1 MNQLIAIAL
10 GGSLGAVTRFL
21 VANGIYAVLGR
32 SFPYGTLFVN
42 VSGSFLMG
50 FLTALLMLQRF
61 VYAAEY
67 RALILVGF
75 LGAYTTFSTFALET
89 FYLFEESNLLKAF
102 LNIFL
107 STVLCL
113 VGVWF
118 GLVWGRMIFANDV
131 YPWLGH
137 GMPYAD
143 MALGLVV
150 AFLLALLA
158 EFAFMR
164 LNSAPEL
171 RAVVL
176 VLLLGVLTI
185 SSTLWLAFRLS
196 EIRLELHGLLSIF
209 AINALFGVAVVW
221 LGTLVGNWLWQL
233 NLLR

>member
-1 MNQLIAIAL
+1 
-10 GGSLGAVTRFL
+10 
-21 VANGIYAVLGR
+21 
-32 SFPYGTLFVN
+32 
-42 VSGSFLMG
+42 
-50 FLTALLMLQRF
+50 
-61 VYAAEY
+61 
-67 RALILVGF
+67 
-75 LGAYTTFSTFALET
+75 FALET

-102 LNIFL
+102 LNILL

-113 VGVWF
+113 VAVWF
-118 GLVWGRMIFANDV
+118 GLVWGRVIFANDV

-143 MALGLVV
+143 MVLGLAV

-164 LNSAPEL
+164 VNAAPEL

-185 SSTLWLAFRLS
+185 SSTLWLAFKLS
-196 EIRLELHGLLSIF
+196 EIRLELHGLLSIL
-209 AINALFGVAVVW
+209 AINALLGVAMVW
-221 LGTLVGNWLWQL
+221 LGTLVGNWLWQF

>member
-1 MNQLIAIAL
+1 MKELIAIAL

-32 SFPYGTLFVN
+32 SFPHGTLFVN

-50 FLTALLMLQRF
+50 LLTQLMLQRF
-61 VYAAEY
+61 AMSVEY
-67 RALILVGF
+67 RAAILVGF

-89 FYLFEESNLLKAF
+89 LYLFEEGSLLKAF

-107 STVLCL
+107 SAVLCL
-113 VGVWF
+113 AAVWF
-118 GLVWGRMIFANDV
+118 GLVWGRTIFTNDI

-137 GMPYAD
+137 GLPYAD
-143 MALGLVV
+143 MALTLVA
-150 AFLLALLA
+150 AFLLAMLA
-158 EFAFMR
+158 EFALLRINFT
-164 LNSAPEL
+164 PEL
-171 RAVVL
+171 RAVVYI
-176 VLLLGVLTI
+176 LLLGVLTI
-185 SSTLWLAFRLS
+185 SSTLWLAFKLS
-196 EIRLELHGLLSIF
+196 EIRFELHGLLSIF